1 MARKIYKRQYPQS
14 VRFLRPVEVR
24 FVNFA
29 ESHVDIDTSVGY
41 SSSKR
46 WITDNS
52 ENGQARF
59 DYERFIR
66 PQELSF
72 VTLLLAEDF
81 SDSVR
86 NDATLFFNGIVRR
99 HREAALLWILD
110 LYNQRQDDEVFLMQL
125 LRLLRCFPYEYLKPA
140 SMTLA
145 TNAVHHVSDYVKSEA
160 LSLLDHWGNRD
171 VLRIMQNH
179 EAPNTPWLRMKYY
192 AIRETLEKYVTLQ
205 EN

>member
-59 DYERFIR
+59 DYERF
-66 PQELSF
+66 
-72 VTLLLAEDF
+72 V
-81 SDSVR
+81 SV
-86 NDATLFFNGIVRR
+86 
-99 HREAALLWILD
+99 
-110 LYNQRQDDEVFLMQL
+110 Q
-125 LRLLRCFPYEYLKPA
+125 K
-140 SMTLA
+140 
-145 TNAVHHVSDYVKSEA
+145 
-160 LSLLDHWGNRD
+160 
-171 VLRIMQNH
+171 RI
-179 EAPNTPWLRMKYY
+179 W
-192 AIRETLEKYVTLQ
+192 
-205 EN
+205 